1 MCGRDE
7 RFGELELG
15 SLGVFRNVMKFKTI
29 AGPIHSMAD
38 FSAAV
43 FISPKY
49 AVEKVGHAASL
60 QGEGLFDDVFTCL

>member
-15 SLGVFRNVMKFKTI
+15 SLGVFRNAMKLKTI

-43 FISPKY
+43 FSSPKT
-49 AVEKVGHAASL
+49 AEEKVGLASL
-60 QGEGLFDDVFTCL
+60 QGAGLSDDVFTCL